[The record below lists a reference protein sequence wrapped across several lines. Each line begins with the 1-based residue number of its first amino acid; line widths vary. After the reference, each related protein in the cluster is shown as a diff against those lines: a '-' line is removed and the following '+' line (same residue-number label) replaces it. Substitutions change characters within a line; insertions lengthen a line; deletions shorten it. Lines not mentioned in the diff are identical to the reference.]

1 MQPEK
6 KKGVVLV
13 VDDTPANLSVITA
26 MLNHGGYEVRPAI
39 NGEVALRALAA
50 KLPDL
55 VLLDIN
61 MPGIKG
67 YEVCRRI
74 KADARTQHIPV
85 IFLSAADNLEDKV
98 EAFRVG
104 GVDYVTK
111 PFQVEEVMA
120 RVNSQVMLAQ
130 QRQKIETLMSF
141 KDELLRTVSHDL
153 KNPLHNIMGYTDMLM
168 ENIQAGAVDI
178 ADSLAIVERIRRSS
192 DVMYHLVV
200 TLLDLDRLEGGIRLE
215 IRPTSLNQLL
225 EDVFG
230 QHQLAAENKRITLEM
245 QQHDAAY
252 VVPVDPARFA
262 QALSNLV
269 SNAIKYTPE
278 GGNVAV
284 VFGHQDNKIIIR
296 IMDTGYGI
304 PEDALPNLF
313 KKFYR
318 VNTVQHRREEGT
330 GLGLSIVK
338 AIVDLH
344 GGDITVESEPGK
356 GSVFN
361 VVLPLP

>member
-1 MQPEK
+1 MATDK

-26 MLNHGGYEVRPAI
+26 MLNHAEYDVRPAI
-39 NGEVALRALAA
+39 NGEVALRALAN

-61 MPGIKG
+61 MPGISG

-74 KADARTQHIPV
+74 KADARTRDIPV
-85 IFLSAADNLEDKV
+85 IFLSAADNLEDKM

-111 PFQVEEVMA
+111 PFQVEEVLA
-120 RVNSQVMLAQ
+120 RVNTQVTLAQ
-130 QRQKIETLMSF
+130 QRQKIEALVSF

-153 KNPLHNIMGYTDMLM
+153 KNPLNNIMGYSDMLM
-168 ENIQAGAVDI
+168 ENMRSADLDVD
-178 ADSLAIVERIRRSS
+178 DSLVILERIRRST
-192 DVMYHLVV
+192 DMMYHLVV

-215 IRPTSLNQLL
+215 IRPTSLAQLL
-225 EDVFG
+225 EDIYG
-230 QHQLAAENKRITLEM
+230 QYQLAAETKRINLEIRH
-245 QQHDAAY
+245 QNETY
-252 VVPVDPARFA
+252 ITPVDPARFA

-278 GGNVAV
+278 GGNVQV
-284 VFGHQDNKIIIR
+284 DLGRHDDKTVIR
-296 IMDTGYGI
+296 IMDNGYGI
-304 PEDALPNLF
+304 PADALPNLF

-318 VNTVQHRREEGT
+318 VNTDQHRRVEGT

-344 GGDITVESEPGK
+344 GGNITVESQPGQ
-356 GSVFN
+356 GSIFH
-361 VVLPLP
+361 VVLPV